1 MNDQTN
7 GQINGQK
14 HSGVPSAR
22 YLGTISTLFASI
34 LILSNV
40 ASSAK
45 IVDLGFSLGGF
56 RFVFDGGTLLFP
68 LSYVFGD
75 IFSEVYG
82 FKASRKVIWT
92 GFACL
97 ALSSL
102 FFMLLYVL
110 PGDIE
115 WEGYAGQAAYAAI
128 LGGMSSGGLAL
139 ASLAGYL
146 MGEFSNSIILIKI
159 KSAMRGRFLFVR
171 TIASTLAGEFLDSI
185 VFVSIATA
193 FGVFGQELFWSLVL
207 TNYIFKCL
215 IEVLMT
221 PVTYLAC
228 FKLKKAEAAA
238 QPVLAGAAS
247 SRTLLAKC

>member
-1 MNDQTN
+1 MNIPKN
-7 GQINGQK
+7 L
-14 HSGVPSAR
+14 GVPEAR

-45 IVDLGFSLGGF
+45 IVDLGLSLGGLK
-56 RFVFDGGTLLFP
+56 FVFDGGTLLFP

-102 FFMLLYVL
+102 FFMLLYIL
-110 PGDIE
+110 PGDAE
-115 WEGYAGQAAYAAI
+115 WEGYAGQAAYVAI

-146 MGEFSNSIILIKI
+146 VGEFSNSITLVKI
-159 KSAMRGRFLFVR
+159 KLLMRGRHLFVR
-171 TIASTLAGEFLDSI
+171 TIASTLIGEFLDSI
-185 VFVSIATA
+185 VFISIATA
-193 FGVFGQELFWSLVL
+193 FGVFGRELFWSLVL

-228 FKLKKAEAAA
+228 SKLKKAEYAV
-238 QPVLAGAAS
+238 QPVPADDAS
-247 SRTLLAKC
+247 PQTVPVKC

>member
-1 MNDQTN
+1 MKLANRGGSAVNERIAD
-7 GQINGQK
+7 
-14 HSGVPSAR
+14 AR
-22 YLGTISTLFASI
+22 YLGIISTFFASV

-45 IVDLGFSLGGF
+45 IVDLGVALGGF
-56 RFVFDGGTLLFP
+56 KFVFDGGTLLFP

-82 FKASRKVIWT
+82 FRASRKVIWT

-97 ALSSL
+97 AVSSL
-102 FFMLLYVL
+102 FFMLLFVL
-110 PGDIE
+110 PGDAE
-115 WEGYAGQAAYAAI
+115 WEGYAGQAAYTAI

-146 MGEFSNSIILIKI
+146 AGEFANSLTLVKI
-159 KSAMRGRFLFVR
+159 KALMRGRLLFVR
-171 TIASTLAGEFLDSI
+171 TIASTLVGEFLDSI
-185 VFVSIATA
+185 IFVSVATV
-193 FGVFGQELFWSLVL
+193 FGVFGRELFWSLVL

-228 FKLKKAEAAA
+228 IKLKKAESAV
-238 QPVLAGAAS
+238 QPRPAGEAPMVPA
-247 SRTLLAKC
+247 T

>member
-1 MNDQTN
+1 MSE
-7 GQINGQK
+7 QK
-14 HSGVPSAR
+14 GSGVPHMR
-22 YLGTISTLFASI
+22 FLGTISTFFASI

-45 IVDLGFSLGGF
+45 IVDLGFSLGGLK
-56 RFVFDGGTLLFP
+56 FVFDGGTILFP

-110 PGDIE
+110 PGDAE

-146 MGEFSNSIILIKI
+146 VGEFSNSITLIKI
-159 KSAMRGRFLFVR
+159 KSLMRGRLLFVR
-171 TIASTLAGEFLDSI
+171 TIASTLIGEFLDSI

-228 FKLKKAEAAA
+228 SKLKKAESIA
-238 QPVLAGAAS
+238 QSVPSGEVAS
-247 SRTLLAKC
+247 RAVSAKC

>member
-1 MNDQTN
+1 MSEL
-7 GQINGQK
+7 K
-14 HSGVPSAR
+14 SSGVPQTR
-22 YLGTISTLFASI
+22 FLGTISTLFASI

-45 IVDLGFSLGGF
+45 IVDLGFSLGSLK
-56 RFVFDGGTLLFP
+56 FVFDGGTILFP

-110 PGDIE
+110 PGDAE

-146 MGEFSNSIILIKI
+146 VGEFSNSVTLIKI
-159 KSAMRGRFLFVR
+159 KSLMRGRLLFVR
-171 TIASTLAGEFLDSI
+171 TITSTLIGEFLDSI

-193 FGVFGQELFWSLVL
+193 FGVFGKDLFWSLVL

-228 FKLKKAEAAA
+228 SKLKKAESAT
-238 QPVLAGAAS
+238 QSVPSGEVV
-247 SRTLLAKC
+247 SRTVSAKC

>member
-1 MNDQTN
+1 MEKTAYP
-7 GQINGQK
+7 K
-14 HSGVPSAR
+14 
-22 YLGTISTLFASI
+22 YLGTISTLFASV

-45 IVDLGFSLGGF
+45 IVDLGFSLGSLKC
-56 RFVFDGGTLLFP
+56 VFDGGTLLFP

-82 FKASRKVIWT
+82 FKTSRKVIWT

-102 FFMLLYVL
+102 LFMLLSVL
-110 PGDIE
+110 PGDAE
-115 WEGYAGQAAYAAI
+115 WESYAGEAAYTAI

-146 MGEFSNSIILIKI
+146 AGEFSNSITLVKI
-159 KSAMRGRFLFVR
+159 KALMRGKFLFVR
-171 TIASTLAGEFLDSI
+171 TIASTLVGEFLDSI
-185 VFVSIATA
+185 VFVSIAIL
-193 FGVFGQELFWSLVL
+193 FGVFGKELFWSLVV
-207 TNYIFKCL
+207 TNYIVKCL

-228 FKLKKAEAAA
+228 FTLKKGEMAV
-238 QPVLAGAAS
+238 PTMV
-247 SRTLLAKC
+247 K

>member
-1 MNDQTN
+1 MPDKALTRKTPADN
-7 GQINGQK
+7 
-14 HSGVPSAR
+14 PSYAHPK
-22 YLGTISTLFASI
+22 YLGTISTFFAAI

-45 IVDLGFSLGGF
+45 IVDLGFSLGGLK
-56 RFVFDGGTLLFP
+56 FVFDGGTLLFP

-82 FKASRKVIWT
+82 FRASRKVIWT

-102 FFMLLYVL
+102 LFMLLAVL
-110 PGDIE
+110 PGDAE
-115 WEGYAGQAAYAAI
+115 WQTYAGDTAYTAI

-146 MGEFSNSIILIKI
+146 AGEFSNSITLVKI
-159 KSAMRGRFLFVR
+159 KALMRGRLLFVR
-171 TIASTLAGEFLDSI
+171 TIVSTLAGEFLDSI

-193 FGVFGQELFWSLVL
+193 FGIFGSELFWSLVV
-207 TNYIFKCL
+207 TNYVFKCL
-215 IEVLMT
+215 VEVLMT
-221 PVTYLAC
+221 PVTYFAC
-228 FKLKKAEAAA
+228 IKLKKGEAA
-238 QPVLAGAAS
+238 PSGN
-247 SRTLLAKC
+247 

>member
-1 MNDQTN
+1 MSE
-7 GQINGQK
+7 QK
-14 HSGVPSAR
+14 NPGVPHAR
-22 YLGTISTLFASI
+22 FLGTISTLFASI

-45 IVDLGFSLGGF
+45 IVDLGFSLGSLK
-56 RFVFDGGTLLFP
+56 FVFDGGTILFP

-75 IFSEVYG
+75 LFAEVYG

-102 FFMLLYVL
+102 FFMLLYIL
-110 PGDIE
+110 PGDAE

-146 MGEFSNSIILIKI
+146 VGEFSNSITLLKI
-159 KSAMRGRFLFVR
+159 KSLMRGRFLFVR
-171 TIASTLAGEFLDSI
+171 TIASTLIGEFLDSI

-207 TNYIFKCL
+207 TNYLFKCL

-221 PVTYLAC
+221 PVTCLAC
-228 FKLKKAEAAA
+228 SKLKKAESAV
-238 QPVLAGAAS
+238 QPVPADKVTPHTVS
-247 SRTLLAKC
+247 AKC

>member
-1 MNDQTN
+1 MRKALADKTPVDKALQTEPYAYP
-7 GQINGQK
+7 K
-14 HSGVPSAR
+14 
-22 YLGTISTLFASI
+22 YLGTISTLFASV

-45 IVDLGFSLGGF
+45 IVDLGFSLGGLKF
-56 RFVFDGGTLLFP
+56 AFDGGTLLFP

-82 FKASRKVIWT
+82 FRASRKVIWT

-102 FFMLLYVL
+102 LFMLLAVL
-110 PGDIE
+110 PGEAE
-115 WEGYAGQAAYAAI
+115 WQTYAGDAAYTAI

-146 MGEFSNSIILIKI
+146 VGEFSNSITLVKI
-159 KSAMRGRFLFVR
+159 KALMRGKLLFVR
-171 TIASTLAGEFLDSI
+171 TIASTLVGEFLDSI

-193 FGVFGQELFWSLVL
+193 FGVFGKELFWSLVV
-207 TNYIFKCL
+207 TNYVFKCL
-215 IEVLMT
+215 IEALMT
-221 PVTYLAC
+221 PITYLAC
-228 FKLKKAEAAA
+228 IQLKKGETAA
-238 QPVLAGAAS
+238 Q
-247 SRTLLAKC
+247 R

>member
-1 MNDQTN
+1 M
-7 GQINGQK
+7 GEQK
-14 HSGVPSAR
+14 SSGVPQMR
-22 YLGTISTLFASI
+22 FLGTISTVFASI

-45 IVDLGFSLGGF
+45 IVDLGFSLGSLK
-56 RFVFDGGTLLFP
+56 FVFDGGTILFP

-102 FFMLLYVL
+102 FFMLLYIL
-110 PGDIE
+110 PGDAE

-146 MGEFSNSIILIKI
+146 VGEFSNSITLIKI
-159 KSAMRGRFLFVR
+159 KSLMRGRLLFVR
-171 TIASTLAGEFLDSI
+171 TIASTLIGEFLDSI
-185 VFVSIATA
+185 VFVSIATT
-193 FGVFGQELFWSLVL
+193 FGVFGRELFWDLVL

-228 FKLKKAEAAA
+228 SKLKKAESATQSVPSGEISPRA
-238 QPVLAGAAS
+238 VS
-247 SRTLLAKC
+247 AKC

>member
-1 MNDQTN
+1 MT
-7 GQINGQK
+7 
-14 HSGVPSAR
+14 AR
-22 YLGTISTLFASI
+22 YAHPKYLGIISTLFATI

-45 IVDLGFSLGGF
+45 IVDLGFSLGSLKF
-56 RFVFDGGTLLFP
+56 IFDGGTLLFP

-97 ALSSL
+97 VLSSL
-102 FFMLLYVL
+102 LFMLLSVL
-110 PGDIE
+110 PGDAE

-128 LGGMSSGGLAL
+128 LGGMSSGGLAV

-146 MGEFSNSIILIKI
+146 VGEFSNSLTLVKI
-159 KSAMRGRFLFVR
+159 KALMQGRFLFVR
-171 TIASTLAGEFLDSI
+171 TIASTLVGEFLDSI

-193 FGVFGQELFWSLVL
+193 FGVFGRDLFWSLVM

-215 IEVLMT
+215 IEALMT
-221 PVTYLAC
+221 PATYLAC
-228 FKLKKAEAAA
+228 IKLKKAEAPAD
-238 QPVLAGAAS
+238 PN
-247 SRTLLAKC
+247 

>member
-1 MNDQTN
+1 MSE
-7 GQINGQK
+7 QK
-14 HSGVPSAR
+14 NFGVPAGR
-22 YLGTISTLFASI
+22 YLGTISTLFAAV

-45 IVDLGFSLGGF
+45 IVDLGFSVGGF
-56 RFVFDGGTLLFP
+56 KFIFDGGTLLFP

-102 FFMLLYVL
+102 FFMLLHVL
-110 PGDIE
+110 PGDAE
-115 WEGYAGQAAYAAI
+115 WEGYAGQAAYTAI

-146 MGEFSNSIILIKI
+146 VGEFSNSITLVKM
-159 KSAMRGRFLFVR
+159 KALMQGRLLFVR
-171 TIASTLAGEFLDSI
+171 TIASTLVGEFLDSI
-185 VFVSIATA
+185 IFVTVATV
-193 FGVFGQELFWSLVL
+193 FGVFGKDLFWSLVL

-228 FKLKKAEAAA
+228 FKLKKAEYGIQTA
-238 QPVLAGAAS
+238 PTVGTVPLP
-247 SRTLLAKC
+247 AK

>member
-1 MNDQTN
+1 MN

-14 HSGVPSAR
+14 HSGVPHAR

-45 IVDLGFSLGGF
+45 IVDLGFSLGTLK
-56 RFVFDGGTLLFP
+56 FVFDGGTILFP

-110 PGDIE
+110 PGDAE

-146 MGEFSNSIILIKI
+146 VGEFSNSIVLIRI

-171 TIASTLAGEFLDSI
+171 TIASTLVGEFLDSI

-228 FKLKKAEAAA
+228 FKLKKAEAVAA
-238 QPVLAGAAS
+238 PVPASAAS
-247 SRTLLAKC
+247 SRTVPAKC